1 MNSEMGVADSS
12 ISSPGGLDA
21 EESALDAGNPDL
33 IPELGRSPVEEKGY
47 LLPILAWRIPWT
59 EEPGELQSV
68 GSQGVG
74 HD

>member
-1 MNSEMGVADSS
+1 MNPEMGVADSS
-12 ISSPGGLDA
+12 ISSPGGLDG
-21 EESALDAGNPDL
+21 EESARNAGNQDL

>member
-21 EESALDAGNPDL
+21 EESALDAGNLDL